1 MRRSLTAVLAA
12 DVVGYSRMMGAD
24 ADGTLA
30 ALRQFR
36 SEIFKPAVAAKR
48 GRIVKSMGDGW
59 VVTFG
64 AAVDAVECA
73 MQVQD
78 QTKTASVL
86 KLRFGVH
93 LGDVAEEDE
102 DVFGDGVNIAVRLQ
116 ELSDPGALA
125 ISGPTRDVLDSARRH
140 AFDDAGPRRL
150 KNIEEPVR
158 AWVRG
163 GDIAGRAADL
173 AEEGFPQLIVQPV
186 RAHGDAAMETLAE
199 ALSGDLAIFADATRW
214 LDARI
219 GDGPAPGAYVL
230 SSSLRTGGTR
240 VRLDAT
246 LTGPNGTPLA
256 QEKIEGGADDLFA
269 FQDDTA
275 KRLIAQVFRW
285 IITREN
291 QKIDELPDDA
301 LTAENWAIRGLGS
314 DGLSDETYAHTL
326 DCLSQAMEIKPDW
339 GYLYASGSAV
349 LTAGMIGGH
358 MMVVAPYLSN
368 LSDWAARVDELEP
381 SHSPARV
388 MLAHGDYQAGGSAAT
403 AGAEARRILR
413 GLPFDPETLFWAGVL
428 FVRIGEV
435 REGLDCLEAME
446 RGPQID
452 ILHRGALFWRGLA
465 NVMLGDDE
473 EALRFATL
481 SEQPGVYFAPLMRL
495 RASANAHLGRTHA
508 AAKYLAELNANTPGQ
523 TVRKVRVALGFRA
536 TRETER
542 YLVGLRLAGMP
553 EE

>member
-30 ALRQFR
+30 ALRRFR
-36 SEIFKPAVAAKR
+36 SEIFRPAVAAKR
-48 GRIVKSMGDGW
+48 GRMIKSLGDGW
-59 VVTFG
+59 IVAFD
-64 AAVDAVECA
+64 AAVDAVDCA

-78 QTKTASVL
+78 LTKTISDL

-125 ISGPTRDVLDSARRH
+125 ISGATRDLLDSTRRH

-150 KNIEEPVR
+150 KNIGEPVR

-163 GDIAGRAADL
+163 GDIAGRGAEL
-173 AEEGFPQLIVQPV
+173 TEEGFPQLIVQRV
-186 RAHGDAAMETLAE
+186 RAHDDEALETLAE

-219 GDGPAPGAYVL
+219 DDGPAQGAYVL
-230 SSSLRTGGTR
+230 SASLRVSAGR

-256 QEKIEGGADDLFA
+256 AEKIEGDSNDLFT

-275 KRLIAQVFRW
+275 RRLISQVYRW
-285 IITREN
+285 IIMREN
-291 QKIDELPDDA
+291 QKIDQLPDDA

-326 DCLSQAMEIKPDW
+326 SCLSQAMEIKPDW

-349 LTAGMIGGH
+349 LTGGLIGGH
-358 MMVVAPYLSN
+358 LAAVAPYLHK
-368 LSDWAARVDELEP
+368 LSDWAKRVDELEP

-388 MLAHGDYQAGGSAAT
+388 MLAHGDYQAGGSAAK

-446 RGPQID
+446 RGPEID

-465 NVMLGDDE
+465 NVMLGNDE

-495 RASANAHLGRTHA
+495 RASANAHLGRTHV
-508 AAKYLAELNANTPGQ
+508 AAKYLDELNANTPGQ
-523 TVRKVRVALGFRA
+523 TLRKVRTALGFKA

-553 EE
+553 E